1 MLHGFNS
8 RFKSLILFEL
18 IFVCVG
24 VKRVVQFPSLA
35 RDYSV
40 FSSPF
45 VGWKRAFLRVM
56 QSEGGGPLKGFPS
69 LPSSSSSSL
78 PLSYQLGERKN

>member
-1 MLHGFNS
+1 MFSCKLHGFNS

-45 VGWKRAFLRVM
+45 VEETVLAKA
-56 QSEGGGPLKGFPS
+56 
-69 LPSSSSSSL
+69 
-78 PLSYQLGERKN
+78 